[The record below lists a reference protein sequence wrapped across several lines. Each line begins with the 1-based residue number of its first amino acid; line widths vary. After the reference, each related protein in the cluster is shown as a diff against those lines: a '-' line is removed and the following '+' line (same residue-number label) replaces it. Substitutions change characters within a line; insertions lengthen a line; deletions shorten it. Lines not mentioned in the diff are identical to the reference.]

1 MQHHSLQFRELLRL
15 AVRTFRVKPTR
26 AVLTV
31 LGMSVGIGTVLFLVS
46 LGYGLQYILIGK
58 LITTEDSLIT
68 MEISYPTE
76 NNLVIRKETL
86 DSLRTYLDVAEVSPV
101 AQFPG
106 ELSIEGTSG
115 LLVDTLIVEPTYF
128 RLTGLLPSLGTIPDA
143 SLNGAVLT
151 SQTLVPVGLVVDE
164 TALNRKIDLK
174 VFYQD
179 DITGTYQE
187 AVSSVPIPVKGIIV
201 DESAQ
206 PEVVVFSTSLSA
218 DPPFYRKALVKSTNI
233 DAVEPLRDRL
243 ISEGFLVSARI
254 DLVNQAR
261 KITNIITIVLGV
273 FGITALIVSAIGMFN
288 TMIVGF
294 MERTYEVGILKSIGA
309 TDADVRNLF
318 LLEATIMGLLGG
330 VGGILIGVFSGRGL
344 NVLMNIWAKSEG
356 GKEFQLFLTP
366 WWFIVLILGLSLII
380 GLISGLWPAYRATR
394 LSPKAAFTRR

>member
-1 MQHHSLQFRELLRL
+1 MSGHSLQFRELLRL
-15 AVRTFRVKPTR
+15 AMRTFRTKPTR
-26 AVLTV
+26 ALLTI

-76 NNLVIRKETL
+76 NNLVIRKENL
-86 DSLRTYLDVAEVSPV
+86 ENLRGYHDVAEVSPV
-101 AQFPG
+101 AQFDG
-106 ELSIEGTSG
+106 ELSVEGASG
-115 LLVDTLIVEPTYF
+115 LLVDIVIVEPTYF
-128 RLTGLLPSLGTIPDA
+128 RLTGLMPGVGTIP
-143 SLNGAVLT
+143 SSSGNGAVIS
-151 SQTLVPVGLVVDE
+151 SQTLVPVGLVADA
-164 TALNRKIDLK
+164 TAIGKSFDLK

-179 DITGTYQE
+179 DLTGTYQE
-187 AVSSVPIPVKGIIV
+187 ASSSVPIPIKGLITDDSISPQAIV
-201 DESAQ
+201 FAN
-206 PEVVVFSTSLSA
+206 SLSA
-218 DPPFYRKALVKSTNI
+218 DPPFYKKALVKAKNI
-233 DAVEPLRDRL
+233 EIVEQLRDRF

-261 KITNIITIVLGV
+261 KITNVITTVLGV

-309 TDADVRNLF
+309 TDGDVRNLF
-318 LLEATIMGLLGG
+318 LLEATIMGLM
-330 VGGILIGVFSGRGL
+330 GGIGGIIIGIVSGRSL
-344 NVLMNIWAKSEG
+344 NVLMNIWAKSSG

-366 WWFIVLILGLSLII
+366 WWFILLILALSLAI

-394 LSPKAAFTRR
+394 LSPKEAFTRR

>member
-1 MQHHSLQFRELLRL
+1 MEGHSLQFKELLRL
-15 AVRTFRVKPTR
+15 ALRTFRVKPTR
-26 AVLTV
+26 AILTV

-76 NNLVIRKETL
+76 NNLVIRKDNLEK
-86 DSLRTYLDVAEVSPV
+86 LRTYNDVAEVSPV

-106 ELSIEGTSG
+106 ELSINGMSG

-128 RLTGLLPSLGTIPDA
+128 RLTGLLPSVGVIPGDQE
-143 SLNGAVLT
+143 NGAVLT
-151 SQTLVPVGLVVDE
+151 SQTLVPIGLAADV
-164 TALNRKIDLK
+164 TALDQDLNLK

-179 DITGTYQE
+179 DVAGTSQE
-187 AVSSVPIPVKGIIV
+187 AYSSVPIPVKGIIM
-201 DESAQ
+201 DETAQ
-206 PEVVVFSTSLSA
+206 PQAIVFASSLSA
-218 DPPFYRKALVKSTNI
+218 DPPFYRKALVKAINI
-233 DAVEPLRDRL
+233 DAVAPLRDRF
-243 ISEGFLVSARI
+243 INEGFLVSARI

-309 TDADVRNLF
+309 TDSDVRNLF
-318 LLEATIMGLLGG
+318 LLEATMMGLLGG

-344 NVLMNIWAKSEG
+344 NVLMNVWAKSSG

>member
-1 MQHHSLQFRELLRL
+1 MEGHSLQFKELLRL
-15 AVRTFRVKPTR
+15 ALRTFRVKPTR

-31 LGMSVGIGTVLFLVS
+31 MGMSVGIGTVLFLVS

-86 DSLRTYLDVAEVSPV
+86 DNLRTYLDVAEVSPV

-128 RLTGLLPSLGTIPDA
+128 RLTGIVPSFGTTPEKLENSAI
-143 SLNGAVLT
+143 LT
-151 SQTLVPVGLVVDE
+151 SQTLVPIGLVADE
-164 TALNRKIDLK
+164 SALNKKLDLK

-187 AVSSVPIPVKGIIV
+187 AVSSIPIPVKGVIM
-201 DESAQ
+201 DETAQ
-206 PEVVVFSTSLSA
+206 PEVIVFATSLSS
-218 DPPFYRKALVKSTNI
+218 DPPFYRKALVKSTTI
-233 DAVEPLRDRL
+233 DTVEPLRDRL
-243 ISEGFLVSARI
+243 IGEGFLVSARI

-261 KITNIITIVLGV
+261 KITNIITLVLGV

-318 LLEATIMGLLGG
+318 LLEATMMGLLGG
-330 VGGILIGVFSGRGL
+330 IGGIFIGVFSGRGL
-344 NVLMNIWAKSEG
+344 NVLMNVWAKSSG

>member
-1 MQHHSLQFRELLRL
+1 MERHSLQFKELLRL
-15 AVRTFRVKPTR
+15 ALRTFRVKPTR

-76 NNLVIRKETL
+76 NNIVIRKENL
-86 DSLRTYLDVAEVSPV
+86 EKLRTYSDVAEVSPV

-106 ELSIEGTSG
+106 ELSINGMSG

-128 RLTGLLPSLGTIPDA
+128 RLTGLIPSLGSIPGDQE
-143 SLNGAVLT
+143 NGAVLT
-151 SQTLVPVGLVVDE
+151 SQTLVPIGLATDT
-164 TALNRKIDLK
+164 TALNKDLNLK

-179 DITGTYQE
+179 DITGTAQE
-187 AVSSVPIPVKGIIV
+187 ALSSVPIPVKGIIM
-201 DESAQ
+201 DDTAQ
-206 PEVVVFSTSLSA
+206 PQAIVFASSLSA
-218 DPPFYRKALVKSTNI
+218 DPPFYRKALVKATNI
-233 DAVEPLRDRL
+233 DAVETLRDRF
-243 ISEGFLVSARI
+243 INEGFLVSARI

-261 KITNIITIVLGV
+261 KITNIITMVLGV
-273 FGITALIVSAIGMFN
+273 FGVTALIVSAIGMFN

-309 TDADVRNLF
+309 TDSDVRNLF
-318 LLEATIMGLLGG
+318 LLEATMMGLLGG

-344 NVLMNIWAKSEG
+344 NVLLNVWAKSSG

-366 WWFIVLILGLSLII
+366 WWFVVLILGLSLII

>member
-1 MQHHSLQFRELLRL
+1 MEGHSLQFKELLRL
-15 AVRTFRVKPTR
+15 ALRTFRVKPTR

-31 LGMSVGIGTVLFLVS
+31 LGMGVGIGTVLFLVS

-76 NNLVIRKETL
+76 NNLVIRKE
-86 DSLRTYLDVAEVSPV
+86 SLEKFRTYHDVAEVSPV

-106 ELSIEGTSG
+106 ELSIDGMSG

-128 RLTGLLPSLGTIPDA
+128 RLTGLIPSIGATPGDQE
-143 SLNGAVLT
+143 NGAVLT
-151 SQTLVPVGLVVDE
+151 SQTLVPIGLATDT
-164 TALNRKIDLK
+164 TALNRNLNLK

-179 DITGTYQE
+179 DIAGTSQE
-187 AVSSVPIPVKGIIV
+187 AVSPVPIPVKGIV
-201 DESAQ
+201 MDDTAQ
-206 PEVVVFSTSLSA
+206 PQAIVFSSSLSA
-218 DPPFYRKALVKSTNI
+218 DPPFYRKVLIKATNI
-233 DAVEPLRDRL
+233 DAVAPLRDRF
-243 ISEGFLVSARI
+243 INEGFLVSARI

-261 KITNIITIVLGV
+261 KITNIITMVLGV
-273 FGITALIVSAIGMFN
+273 FGVTALIVSAIGMFN

-309 TDADVRNLF
+309 TDSDVRNLF
-318 LLEATIMGLLGG
+318 LLEATMMGLLGG
-330 VGGILIGVFSGRGL
+330 VGGILFGVFSGRGL
-344 NVLMNIWAKSEG
+344 NVLMNIWAKSSG

-366 WWFIVLILGLSLII
+366 WWFIALILGLSLII